1 MQIESNNQSSMNMS
15 QFGDSIAFEVKDVS
29 PIHAKITQSRKI
41 TPSTGDTLFVYGWV
55 AISAQTNGL
64 TLSSDDVYGKGV
76 VVDPGDMTDPSVQ
89 GNPSTF
95 VLYNP
100 IVTQGLT
107 VDQEVFIIPRGFYSF
122 TYAEPRGNV
131 DASTL
136 IYDVLGGGSGSGGVT
151 SVQCV
156 ANMLVVGY

>member
-1 MQIESNNQSSMNMS
+1 MKIESNNQSSMSMS
-15 QFGDSIAFEVKDVS
+15 QFGDSIVFDVKDTV
-29 PIHAKITQSRKI
+29 ILHVRITQSRKI
-41 TPSTGDTLFVYGWV
+41 TPSTGDELFMYGWV

-64 TLSSDDVYGKGV
+64 SLSDDYVYGKGV
-76 VVDPGDMTDPSVQ
+76 VIDPGDMTDPSVS

-95 VLYNP
+95 ILYNP

-107 VDQEVFIIPRGFYSF
+107 VDQEVFIKPRGFYSF

-131 DASTL
+131 DASTM
-136 IYDVLGGGSGSGGVT
+136 IYDVIGGGSVSSGVT